1 MRTLFIAVCKVCG
14 LLQVYTGLVYIAS
27 VLPIMRMLE
36 NMFISK
42 GGAVDIRT
50 SCGTSLSLT
59 ATSVTALFVLTF
71 GSAWLLL
78 FRAEWLAD
86 RLKVPENEGQSPLS
100 GAVFLDAG
108 VRLLGLFAIIQA
120 APDLIGKLGI
130 TFSSM
135 HQLMSVRESM
145 GEGVMERALVSGV
158 WVGLV
163 PPALK
168 LVFGLLLALKSN
180 SVINWITDKK
190 EMTKPATP

>member
-14 LLQVYTGLVYIAS
+14 LLQVYTGLVYITS

-42 GGAVDIRT
+42 GGVVEMRT
-50 SCGTSLSLT
+50 SCGSSLSLT
-59 ATSVTALFVLTF
+59 ATSVMALLALTF
-71 GSAWLLL
+71 GAAWLLL

-86 RLKVPENEGQSPLS
+86 RLKVPENEGQSPVS
-100 GAVFLDAG
+100 GAVILDAG

-130 TFSSM
+130 TFSSLQ
-135 HQLMSVRESM
+135 QLTSARESM
-145 GEGVMERALVSGV
+145 GAGVVGWTLVSGI
-158 WVGLV
+158 WASLV